1 MNARELNG
9 MLRFSNQRPM
19 LILRDHEGG
28 RIKVLEKRGGEEFV
42 WAWTVIPGHL
52 LGIREEVELLEY
64 EGAERQERCSW
75 GEVAFLLSELQQTG
89 DYPCD
94 ETIDEIDPLDLLDW
108 RA

>member
-9 MLRFSNQRPM
+9 MLRFSNEHPP
-19 LILRDHEGG
+19 LILRDHVGG
-28 RIKVLEKRGGEEFV
+28 RIKVLEKRSGEFV

-75 GEVAFLLSELQQTG
+75 GKVAFLLSELQQTG

-94 ETIDEIDPLDLLDW
+94 EAIDEIDPLGLLD
-108 RA
+108 